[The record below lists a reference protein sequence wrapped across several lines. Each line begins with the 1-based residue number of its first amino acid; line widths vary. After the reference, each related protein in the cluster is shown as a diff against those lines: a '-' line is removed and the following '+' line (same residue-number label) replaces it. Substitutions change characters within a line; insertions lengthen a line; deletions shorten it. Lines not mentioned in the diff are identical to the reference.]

1 MGVIRDSLTASA
13 ALFTF
18 ALAVGYYLEKRSE
31 EVIYRLVDKL
41 LDNQELEDMVY
52 EYVNVLVKRFSND
65 PIEVIRFERF
75 VRNVAKSD
83 PVQTTAKSL
92 IVESVLGDRFMKQLV
107 KDMIQRIKKEKPNL
121 SLIYE
126 RNEILTKSFAWGGH
140 SIDYLFSDLNNL
152 HPLIFQAPV
161 PQSQSNTEIQL
172 NLYTRS
178 IKTLNQQIF
187 YHLKEPARNHMKFI
201 RKLKKFDGLVQRI
214 ILGNFI

>member
-1 MGVIRDSLTASA
+1 MTASA

-92 IVESVLGDRFMKQLV
+92 IVESVLGDRFLKQLV
-107 KDMIQRIKKEKPNL
+107 KDMIQRIKKQKPNL
-121 SLIYE
+121 SEIYE
-126 RNEILTKSFAWGGH
+126 RNQILTKGFAWGSH
-140 SIDYLFSDLNNL
+140 MLDHLALDLKKFNHFKFQKIENPTQPNLEIELKVFSPSLIDLN
-152 HPLIFQAPV
+152 
-161 PQSQSNTEIQL
+161 
-172 NLYTRS
+172 R
-178 IKTLNQQIF
+178 QIF
-187 YHLKEPARNHMKFI
+187 YHLVEPPKLHTKFI
-201 RKLKKFDGLVQRI
+201 RRLKKFDGLVQGNL
-214 ILGNFI
+214 LGSFR